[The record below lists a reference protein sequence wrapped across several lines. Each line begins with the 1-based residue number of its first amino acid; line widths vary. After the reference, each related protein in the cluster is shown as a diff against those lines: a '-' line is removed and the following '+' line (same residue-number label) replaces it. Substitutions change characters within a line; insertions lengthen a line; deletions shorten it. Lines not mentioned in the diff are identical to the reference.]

1 MLLLV
6 MLTIREKRM
15 KFYNDPRDDIGYI
28 FDEAK
33 KGDRVAKKLLAYH
46 KKKKREQKIKKL
58 LAFDTH
64 WSGLS

>member
-1 MLLLV
+1 M
-6 MLTIREKRM
+6 
-15 KFYNDPRDDIGYI
+15 FYNNPKEDIRYI

-46 KKKKREQKIKKL
+46 RKKKREQKIKKL
-58 LAFDTH
+58 LAFDSH